1 MKVTVLKRDGKKEVI
16 NRVEVG
22 IVAAAIEDG
31 RIVNSVR
38 RVREVYHLMS
48 VHRQPDGQITT
59 NWVGN
64 QLGGWHP
71 AAENMLCRRLP
82 NAERRVE
89 DDGL

>member
-38 RVREVYHLMS
+38 RVREVY
-48 VHRQPDGQITT
+48 T
-59 NWVGN
+59 
-64 QLGGWHP
+64 
-71 AAENMLCRRLP
+71 
-82 NAERRVE
+82 
-89 DDGL
+89 

>member
-22 IVAAAIEDG
+22 IVQAA
-31 RIVNSVR
+31 R
-38 RVREVYHLMS
+38 RT
-48 VHRQPDGQITT
+48 D
-59 NWVGN
+59 NN

-71 AAENMLCRRLP
+71 AAENMLCCRLP